1 MKNRKTLLVIFG
13 DVDVLKKFNDIHL
26 EVSGGDEP
34 LSLRLKKLN
43 TQISFIMGEDEFN
56 NKKTMSLKIKEYNPD
71 TFDYIIKETEGI
83 DNLRIKFIVLDN
95 GKEENRE
102 NIIRLISKI
111 EEISGGDMTYTTP
124 NDVDETMKSMMLY
137 DDVNILNHI
146 IHSMDH
152 LVGIVKNS
160 YKVDSISNAR
170 VPEEISGGLK
180 ETFTNLIIKLNDNIK
195 DG

>member
-195 DG
+195 DE